1 MELGIDPGRA
11 KVGFVFVEG
20 ESLLA
25 SGVVPKALFG
35 DFVRIVTAQSWRSL
49 ALWLLEGDASS
60 LEGRRIGV
68 IVIGGGTGT
77 EDVRAELERAGFSVV
92 VVEEAFSTL
101 EARSL
106 YWKLHPPRGWRR
118 IIPLSLL
125 VPPRDLDDLA
135 AWVLVLRF
143 RASLWR

>member
-11 KVGFVFVEG
+11 KVGFAFVERG
-20 ESLLA
+20 DLLA
-25 SGVVPKALFG
+25 SGIVPRAFFC
-35 DFVRIVTAQSWRSL
+35 DFVQVVAAQSWQSL
-49 ALWLLEGDASS
+49 APWLLEGDMDS
-60 LEGRRIGV
+60 LKGRRIDV
-68 IVIGGGTGT
+68 IVMGGGTGT
-77 EDVRAELERAGFSVV
+77 EGVKKALEEVGLAAV

-106 YWKLHPPRGWRR
+106 YWKLHPPKGWRR

-135 AWVLVLRF
+135 AWVLILRLYM
-143 RASLWR
+143 RR

>member
-11 KVGFVFVEG
+11 KVGFAFAEG

-25 SGVVPKALFG
+25 SGVVPRDLFG
-35 DFVRIVTAQSWRSL
+35 DFVRIVAAQSWGSL
-49 ALWLLEGDASS
+49 ASWLLEGDARS
-60 LEGRRIGV
+60 LDGRLIDV
-68 IVIGGGTGT
+68 IVVGGGTGA
-77 EDVRAELERAGFSVV
+77 EDARAELERAGFSVAV
-92 VVEEAFSTL
+92 VGEAFSTL

-125 VPPRDLDDLA
+125 FPPRDLDDLA
-135 AWVLVLRF
+135 AWILVLRF
-143 RASLWR
+143 RASSWR

>member
-1 MELGIDPGRA
+1 VELGIDPGRA

-25 SGVVPKALFG
+25 SGVVPKAFFG
-35 DFVRIVTAQSWRSL
+35 DFVRIVAAQSWRSL
-49 ALWLLEGDASS
+49 APWLLEGDASS

-68 IVIGGGTGT
+68 IVIGGGTGA

-125 VPPRDLDDLA
+125 VPPRDLDDIA

-143 RASLWR
+143 RASSWR